1 MTEEKK
7 KASNY
12 SDDLW
17 APVDKL
23 LDEEKWDTAIEVIS
37 ETMHMLPDDE
47 EVVAYQK
54 RGLAYGQAG
63 QHGRAIVDFIKAI
76 DLNPADPLSYRG
88 RGDVYHDRGKYDL
101 AIADFDKAIELAPG
115 DAVAFHNR
123 GFAYNEKGEY
133 DRAIAD
139 YSRAIALAPEYA
151 AAYNNRGSTHNEK
164 GAYDHAIA
172 DLNKAIELAPDDAAA
187 HNNRGFAYD
196 RKGEHDRAIADYNKA
211 IELEP
216 EYAEAYNNRGYAYSE
231 KGEYNRAI
239 EDWEKAIKLAPQ
251 QNRQQS
257 EVMVDNL
264 LVMIKTATQQLNK
277 EVTTQLESV
286 EGYAKREKEHDAAQ
300 KTAAAAAA
308 RGRFFLFAFYI
319 LAFTVLFVLKREAA
333 TLSEILPWFT
343 AIFVSSWPII
353 WSVRFYNREKAQQ
366 LALREN
372 AYTNQLLTLL
382 SFHTPRDEYKAR
394 LAVKFFDRLDM
405 RGSEH
410 LVFGAGKEQ
419 SGDTD
424 AKRIFN
430 LLRQDGD
437 K

>member
-7 KASNY
+7 KSGNY

-47 EVVAYQK
+47 EVVAHQK
-54 RGLAYGQAG
+54 RGLAYSQAG
-63 QHGRAIVDFIKAI
+63 QHDHALVDLIRAI
-76 DLNPADPLSYRG
+76 DLNPADPLGYRG
-88 RGDVYHDRGKYDL
+88 RGDVYHNRHEYDR

-123 GFAYNEKGEY
+123 GFAYSKKGDCVRALADYSQAINLVPEYADAYGNRGAAYNEKGEY
-133 DRAIAD
+133 D
-139 YSRAIALAPEYA
+139 L
-151 AAYNNRGSTHNEK
+151 
-164 GAYDHAIA
+164 AIA
-172 DLNKAIELAPDDAAA
+172 DLNKAIELAPGDAAA
-187 HNNRGFAYD
+187 YNNRGFAYD
-196 RKGEHDRAIADYNKA
+196 SKGEYDLAIADYNKA
-211 IELEP
+211 IELDS
-216 EYAEAYNNRGYAYSE
+216 EYAEAYNNRGHTYSQRGDYA
-231 KGEYNRAI
+231 RAI
-239 EDWEKAIKLAPQ
+239 EDWEKAVKLADY
-251 QNRQQS
+251 QQS
-257 EVMVDNL
+257 KTMVDSL
-264 LVMIKTATQQLNK
+264 LEHIKTATQQLNK

-300 KTAAAAAA
+300 KTAALAAA
-308 RGRFFLFAFYI
+308 RGRFFLFAFYT
-319 LAFTVLFVLKREAA
+319 LAFAALFWLKREAA

-366 LALREN
+366 LTLREN

-424 AKRIFN
+424 AKRISN